1 MVRIEERATQSKAY
15 VATLHGGSALFPGQI
30 EALGYVAGT
39 APQTLTLRQTLE
51 GETAQDTG
59 NAALLD
65 PAHRYALP
73 AP

>member
-1 MVRIEERATQSKAY
+1 MERATQSKAY
-15 VATLHGGSALFPGQI
+15 VASLLGGIASFPGQI

-39 APQTLTLRQTLE
+39 AAQPLTLRQKIE
-51 GETAQDTG
+51 GETAWDTG

-65 PAHRYALP
+65 PARPYALA